1 MTNCYFSCIILDKN
15 TRRIHIKIVFLDAAT
30 IGDDLTY
37 ENFEEVGD
45 VGVYPTTSDAEFE
58 DHVSGADVVVIN
70 KLKLNATNLPKATR
84 LKLICL
90 AATGFDNVDL
100 EYCRK
105 AGIGVCNVVGYS
117 TQSVAQLTISMALSL
132 YTNLGQFTDFVR
144 SGEYTKCGLANRL
157 TPVYHEI
164 SGKTW
169 GIVGYGNIG
178 KQVARV
184 AEAMGC
190 HILVY
195 KRTPVEGVECVD
207 FDTICQKSDVL
218 SLHVPLN
225 EQTRNLLDKE
235 HIEMLKKDAVVIN
248 VARGAVTNEM
258 ALANAILDGK
268 IAGLGVDV
276 YSKEPFDLNH
286 PFNKIKH
293 LPNVLLTPHMAWGG
307 YETRVRLLGEIKE
320 NIKSFFAGKNRC
332 RVD

>member
-1 MTNCYFSCIILDKN
+1 M
-15 TRRIHIKIVFLDAAT
+15 KIVFLDAAT

-37 ENFEEVGD
+37 ENFSD
-45 VGVYPTTSDAEFE
+45 VGEVVVYPTTTEEEFE
-58 DHVSGADVVVIN
+58 DHIQGAEVVVIN
-70 KLKLNATNLPKATR
+70 KLKLNATNLPKAST

-100 EYCRK
+100 NFCRK

-117 TQSVAQLTISMALSL
+117 TQSVAQLTLSMALSL
-132 YTNLGQFTDFVR
+132 YTNLNQFTDFVR
-144 SGEYTKCGLANRL
+144 SGEYTRAGLANRL

-184 AEAMGC
+184 ADALGC
-190 HILVY
+190 KILVY
-195 KRTPVEGVECVD
+195 KRTPLDGVECVD
-207 FDTICQKSDVL
+207 FDTICQKSDIL

-225 EQTRNLLDKE
+225 EKTRNLLDKE

-248 VARGAVTNEM
+248 VARGAVTAEE
-258 ALANAILDGK
+258 ALAEAILNKK
-268 IAGLGVDV
+268 IGGLGVDV
-276 YSKEPFDLNH
+276 YAKEPFDGDH
-286 PFNKIKH
+286 SFNKIKH

-307 YETRVRLLGEIKE
+307 YETRVRLLSEIKE
-320 NIKSFFAGKNRC
+320 NILSFYNGKNRC

>member
-1 MTNCYFSCIILDKN
+1 M
-15 TRRIHIKIVFLDAAT
+15 KIVFLDAAT

-37 ENFEEVGD
+37 GSFEELGEV
-45 VGVYPTTSDAEFE
+45 VVYPTTNEEEFE
-58 DHVSGADVVVIN
+58 VHIDGADVVVIN
-70 KLKLNATNLPKATR
+70 KLKLNATNLPKAKN

-100 EYCRK
+100 DYCRK

-117 TQSVAQLTISMALSL
+117 TRSVAQLTLSMALSL
-132 YTNLGQFTDFVR
+132 YTHLDEYTSFVR
-144 SGEYTKCGLANRL
+144 SGEYTQNGLANRL

-164 SGKTW
+164 AGRTW

-184 AEAMGC
+184 AEALGC
-190 HILVY
+190 RVLVY
-195 KRTPVEGVECVD
+195 KRTPVADAECVD
-207 FDTICQKSDVL
+207 FDTICQKSDIL

-225 EQTRNLLDKE
+225 EATRNLLDE
-235 HIEMLKKDAVVIN
+235 AHIAMLKKDAIVIN
-248 VARGAVTNEM
+248 VARGAVTDET
-258 ALANAILDGK
+258 ALAAAILEGC
-268 IAGLGVDV
+268 IGGIGVDV
-276 YSKEPFDLNH
+276 YSKEPFGVDH

-307 YETRVRLLGEIKE
+307 YETRVRLLDEIKQ
-320 NIKSFFAGKNRC
+320 NIIAFFKNEHRC

>member
-1 MTNCYFSCIILDKN
+1 M
-15 TRRIHIKIVFLDAAT
+15 KIVFLDAAT

-37 ENFEEVGD
+37 ESFSELGEV
-45 VGVYPTTSDAEFE
+45 VVYPTTSEAEFE
-58 DHVSGADVVVIN
+58 AHIQGADVVVIN
-70 KLKLNATNLPKATR
+70 KLKLNAGNLPKAKN

-100 EYCRK
+100 DYCRK
-105 AGIGVCNVVGYS
+105 NGIGVCNVVGYS
-117 TQSVAQLTISMALSL
+117 TQSVAQLTIAMALSL
-132 YTNLGQFTDFVR
+132 FTNLGQFTDFVR
-144 SGEYTKCGLANRL
+144 SGEYTKNGLANRL

-164 SGKTW
+164 AGKTW

-190 HILVY
+190 RVLVY
-195 KRTPVEGVECVD
+195 KRTPVEDAECVD
-207 FDTICQKSDVL
+207 FDTVCQKSDIL

-225 EQTRNLLDKE
+225 DQTRNLLDE
-235 HIEMLKKDAVVIN
+235 MHIAMLKKDALIIN
-248 VARGAVTNEM
+248 VARGAVADEA
-258 ALANAILDGK
+258 ALADAILENR
-268 IAGLGVDV
+268 IAGIGIDV
-276 YSKEPFDLNH
+276 YSKEPFDAQH

-320 NIKSFFAGKNRC
+320 NIISFYAGKNRC

>member
-1 MTNCYFSCIILDKN
+1 M
-15 TRRIHIKIVFLDAAT
+15 KIVFLDAAT
-30 IGDDLTY
+30 IGEDLTY
-37 ENFEEVGD
+37 ESFEELGEV
-45 VGVYPTTSDAEFE
+45 VVYSTTNEENFLE
-58 DHVSGADVVVIN
+58 HTKGADVLVIN
-70 KLKLNATNLPKATR
+70 KVKLNETNLSKAPGV
-84 LKLICL
+84 KLICL

-100 EYCRK
+100 NYCRK

-117 TQSVAQLTISMALSL
+117 TQSVSQLTLSMALSL

-144 SGEYTKCGLANRL
+144 SGEYTKNGLANRL

-164 SGKTW
+164 AGKTW

-184 AEAMGC
+184 AEALGC
-190 HILVY
+190 RILVY
-195 KRTPVEGVECVD
+195 KRTPTESVECVD
-207 FDTICQKSDVL
+207 FDTICQKSDIL

-225 EQTRNLLDKE
+225 EQTKNLLDKD
-235 HIEMLKKDAVVIN
+235 HIAMLKKDAIVIN
-248 VARGAVTNEM
+248 VARGAVTDED
-258 ALANAILDGK
+258 ALANAILTGK

-276 YSKEPFDLNH
+276 YSKEPFDKDH
-286 PFNKIKH
+286 SFNKIKH

-320 NIKSFFAGKNRC
+320 NIIYFCNGKNRC

>member
-1 MTNCYFSCIILDKN
+1 M
-15 TRRIHIKIVFLDAAT
+15 KIVFLDAAT

-37 ENFEEVGD
+37 ESFEEIGEIV
-45 VGVYPTTSDAEFE
+45 VYSTTSEIEFE
-58 DHVSGADVVVIN
+58 EHIQGADVVVIN
-70 KLKLNATNLPKATR
+70 KLKLNASNLPKASK

-100 EYCRK
+100 DYCRK
-105 AGIGVCNVVGYS
+105 AGIGVCNVIGYS
-117 TQSVAQLTISMALSL
+117 TQSVAQLTLSMALSL
-132 YTNLGQFTDFVR
+132 YTHLNEYTEFVR
-144 SGEYTKCGLANRL
+144 SGEYTQNGLANRL
-157 TPVYHEI
+157 SPVYHEI
-164 SGKTW
+164 AGKIW

-190 HILVY
+190 RVLVY
-195 KRTPVEGVECVD
+195 KRTPIEDTECVD
-207 FDTICQKSDVL
+207 FNTICQKSDIL

-225 EQTRNLLDKE
+225 DETRNLLDKE
-235 HIEMLKKDAVVIN
+235 HIAMLKKDAVVIN
-248 VARGAVTNEM
+248 VARGAVADEA
-258 ALANAILDGK
+258 ALADAILKERIG
-268 IAGLGVDV
+268 GLGVDV
-276 YSKEPFDLNH
+276 YSKEPFDAEH

-320 NIKSFFAGKNRC
+320 NVISFYTGKNRC

>member
-1 MTNCYFSCIILDKN
+1 M
-15 TRRIHIKIVFLDAAT
+15 KIVFLDAAT

-37 ENFEEVGD
+37 ESFADIGEV
-45 VGVYPTTSDAEFE
+45 VVYPTTTEDEFE
-58 DHVSGADVVVIN
+58 DHIQGADVVVIN
-70 KLKLNATNLPKATR
+70 KLKLNATNLPKAPT

-100 EYCRK
+100 DFCRK

-117 TQSVAQLTISMALSL
+117 AQSVAQLTLSMALSL
-132 YTNLGQFTDFVR
+132 YTNLNQFTDFVR
-144 SGEYTKCGLANRL
+144 SGEYTKAGLANRL

-184 AEAMGC
+184 ADALGC
-190 HILVY
+190 KILVY

-207 FDTICQKSDVL
+207 FDTICQKSDIL

-248 VARGAVTNEM
+248 VARGAVADEE
-258 ALANAILDGK
+258 ALAEAILTDNIG
-268 IAGLGVDV
+268 GLGVDV
-276 YSKEPFDLNH
+276 YSKEPFDGDH

-307 YETRVRLLGEIKE
+307 YETRVRLLAEIKE
-320 NIKSFFAGKNRC
+320 NIISFYNGKNRC

>member
-1 MTNCYFSCIILDKN
+1 M
-15 TRRIHIKIVFLDAAT
+15 KIVFLDAAT

-37 ENFEEVGD
+37 EIFEELGEV
-45 VGVYPTTSDAEFE
+45 VVYQTTNADEFE
-58 DHVSGADVVVIN
+58 EHMKGADVVVIN
-70 KLKLNATNLPKATR
+70 KLKLNSTNLPKAPN

-100 EYCRK
+100 SYCRK
-105 AGIGVCNVVGYS
+105 VGIGVCNVVGYS
-117 TQSVAQLTISMALSL
+117 TQSVAQLTLSMVLSL
-132 YTNLGQFTDFVR
+132 YTNLDQFTEFVR
-144 SGEYTKCGLANRL
+144 SGEYTKRGLANRL

-164 SGKTW
+164 AGKTW

-190 HILVY
+190 KILVC
-195 KRTPVEGVECVD
+195 KRIPITNVECVD
-207 FDTICQKSDVL
+207 FDTICQKSDIL

-225 EQTRNLLDKE
+225 DQTRNLLNEE
-235 HIEMLKKDAVVIN
+235 HIAMLKKNAVVIN
-248 VARGAVTNEM
+248 VARGAVTDEG
-258 ALANAILDGK
+258 ALTAAILEERIG
-268 IAGLGVDV
+268 GLGVDV
-276 YSKEPFDLNH
+276 YSKEPFDEDH

-320 NIKSFFAGKNRC
+320 NIISFFAGQKRC

>member
-1 MTNCYFSCIILDKN
+1 M
-15 TRRIHIKIVFLDAAT
+15 KIVFLDAAT

-37 ENFEEVGD
+37 ESFEEIGEIV
-45 VGVYPTTSDAEFE
+45 VYPTTSEIEFE
-58 DHVSGADVVVIN
+58 EHIQGADVVVIN
-70 KLKLNATNLPKATR
+70 KLKLNASNLPKASK

-100 EYCRK
+100 DYCRK
-105 AGIGVCNVVGYS
+105 AGIGVCNVIGYS
-117 TQSVAQLTISMALSL
+117 TQSVAQLTLSMALSL
-132 YTNLGQFTDFVR
+132 YTHLNEYTEFVR
-144 SGEYTKCGLANRL
+144 SGEYTQNGLANRL
-157 TPVYHEI
+157 SPVYHEI
-164 SGKTW
+164 AGKTW

-190 HILVY
+190 RVLVY
-195 KRTPVEGVECVD
+195 KRTPIEDTECVD
-207 FDTICQKSDVL
+207 FNTICQKSDIL

-225 EQTRNLLDKE
+225 DETRNLLDKE
-235 HIEMLKKDAVVIN
+235 HIAMLKKDAVVIN
-248 VARGAVTNEM
+248 VARGAVADEA
-258 ALANAILDGK
+258 ALADAILKERIG
-268 IAGLGVDV
+268 ALGVDV
-276 YSKEPFDLNH
+276 YSKEPFDAEH

-320 NIKSFFAGKNRC
+320 NVISFYTRKNRC

>member
-1 MTNCYFSCIILDKN
+1 M
-15 TRRIHIKIVFLDAAT
+15 KIVFLDAAT

-37 ENFEEVGD
+37 ESFEELGEV
-45 VGVYPTTSDAEFE
+45 VVYPTTSDDEFE
-58 DHVSGADVVVIN
+58 EHAKGADVVVIN
-70 KLKLNATNLPKATR
+70 KLKLNSTNLPKAPN

-90 AATGFDNVDL
+90 AATGFDNVELD
-100 EYCRK
+100 YCRK
-105 AGIGVCNVVGYS
+105 KGIGVCNVVGYS
-117 TQSVAQLTISMALSL
+117 TQSVAQLTLSMVLSL
-132 YTNLGQFTDFVR
+132 YTNLGQYTDFVR

-164 SGKTW
+164 ADKTW

-184 AEAMGC
+184 AEALGC
-190 HILVY
+190 RILVY
-195 KRTPVEGVECVD
+195 KRTPVENAECVN
-207 FDTICQKSDVL
+207 FDTVCQKSDIL

-235 HIEMLKKDAVVIN
+235 HVAMLKKNAVVVN
-248 VARGAVTNEM
+248 VARGAVTDEE
-258 ALANAILDGK
+258 ALANAILQENIG
-268 IAGLGVDV
+268 GLGVDV
-276 YSKEPFDLNH
+276 YSKEPFGADH

-307 YETRVRLLGEIKE
+307 YETRVRLLQEIKE
-320 NIKSFFAGKNRC
+320 NIISFSGGGNRS

>member
-1 MTNCYFSCIILDKN
+1 M
-15 TRRIHIKIVFLDAAT
+15 KIVFLDAAT

-37 ENFEEVGD
+37 ESFEEIGEV
-45 VGVYPTTSDAEFE
+45 VVYPTTSETEFE
-58 DHVSGADVVVIN
+58 EHINGAEVAVIN
-70 KLKLNATNLPKATR
+70 KLKLNATNLPKAPK

-100 EYCRK
+100 DYCRK

-117 TQSVAQLTISMALSL
+117 TQSVAQLTLSMALSL
-132 YTNLGQFTDFVR
+132 YTHLGEYTDFVR
-144 SGEYTKCGLANRL
+144 GGEYTQKGLANCL
-157 TPVYHEI
+157 APVYHEI
-164 SGKTW
+164 AGKTW

-184 AEAMGC
+184 AEAMEC
-190 HILVY
+190 RVLVY

-207 FDTICQKSDVL
+207 FDTVCQKSDIL

-225 EQTRNLLDKE
+225 DTTRNLLDKE
-235 HIEMLKKDAVVIN
+235 HIAMLKKDAVIIN
-248 VARGAVTNEM
+248 VARGAVADEG
-258 ALANAILDGK
+258 ALADAILKKRIG
-268 IAGLGVDV
+268 GLGVDV
-276 YSKEPFDLNH
+276 YSKEPFDFDH

-320 NIKSFFAGKNRC
+320 NILAFYAGENRC